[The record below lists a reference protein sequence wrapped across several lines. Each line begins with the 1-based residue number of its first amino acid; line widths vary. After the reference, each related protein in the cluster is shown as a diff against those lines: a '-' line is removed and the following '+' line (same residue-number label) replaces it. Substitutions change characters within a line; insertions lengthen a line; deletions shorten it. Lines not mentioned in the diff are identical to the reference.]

1 MTARTKADLSEAL
14 QGQLDS
20 NVMLEE
26 RLAELELALEDV
38 GWISL
43 TMETTQDF
51 SRGGLAKIIQIAR
64 LMARKNPLIN
74 HAITVMSDYVYGQG
88 VSTGYADE
96 RLNDIWQ
103 EFWDDPR
110 NQSALTDHRALIENE
125 QELEQAGNLFY
136 ALFTNISTGRV
147 RVRSI
152 PVEEIQGII
161 CNPDDA
167 QEPWYYKRVW
177 TQQEMDLRRTD
188 SVRFD
193 QKVAYYPDFRYWPTD
208 RPKVLGRSQAP
219 ILWQS
224 PVYHT
229 KVGGSLHMKFG
240 VPEIY
245 PALDWAKAVKEFLE
259 DVATIH
265 RALARFA
272 WNATAKG
279 SRGVAAMKAKLGTT
293 LSATAGQGETNPP
306 PNVGSTAIGAEGTTM
321 TPIRTAG
328 MAPSPDE
335 GKGLD
340 LMVSAG
346 TGVPRTILFGDADVG
361 NLATAK
367 TLDRPTE
374 LKMVSRQQL
383 WSTIFR
389 NLSEYVLM
397 QAVIATA
404 SGLARGVGRFVQDP
418 SDSSRTVVWAND
430 VDSHLN
436 VDWPPI
442 LERDVAELVG
452 AIVKAVTLDGKAPA
466 AMLTLETITRIL
478 LKALG
483 EDDIDELLEQVD
495 EEADTSDAALGT
507 ALREAWTE
515 QAEAGRVKVGKNGA

>member
-1 MTARTKADLSEAL
+1 MTTPTKAQLTESL
-14 QGQLDS
+14 QEQLES
-20 NVMLEE
+20 GVMLEE

-43 TMETTQDF
+43 TLETAQDF

-74 HAITVMSDYVYGQG
+74 HAIIVMSDYVYGQG
-88 VSTGYADE
+88 VSTGYTDE
-96 RLNDIWQ
+96 RLNDVWQ
-103 EFWDDPR
+103 AFWDDPR

-177 TQQEMDLRRTD
+177 QQQQMDLRFNEAVTTKQQTA
-188 SVRFD
+188 F
-193 QKVAYYPDFRYWPTD
+193 YPDFRYWPTNK
-208 RPKVLGRSQAP
+208 PGALGQHPVL
-219 ILWQS
+219 WDS

-259 DVATIH
+259 DVATTH

-279 SRGVAAMKAKLGTT
+279 SRGVAAMRAKLGTT
-293 LSATAGQGETNPP
+293 LSAATGQGETNPP
-306 PNVGSTAIGAEGTTM
+306 PVVGSTAIGADGTAM
-321 TPIRTAG
+321 TPIKTAG
-328 MAPSPDE
+328 MAPTADE
-335 GKGLD
+335 GKGID

-389 NLSEYVLM
+389 NLSWYVTM
-397 QAVIATA
+397 QAVMATA
-404 SGLARGVGRFVQDP
+404 NRFGRGVGRVVPDP
-418 SDSSRTVVWAND
+418 DDNSRTVVWAND
-430 VDSHLN
+430 VDAHLN

-442 LERDVAELVG
+442 LERDVAVLVE

-466 AMLTLETITRIL
+466 AMLTLETITRML

-483 EDDIDELLEQVD
+483 EDDIDEVLAKADEVD
-495 EEADTSDAALGT
+495 NATQENFGQ
-507 ALREAWTE
+507 ALREVRQMVE
-515 QAEAGRVKVGKNGA
+515 VSKNGS